1 MKKRNSKR
9 KKSKLLIVIIIL
21 VLFLV
26 LKEKVNFSYK
36 FNIGESTNRNYNGI
50 GEIEENGKDGY
61 NSIFITEEQNKKE
74 YIEYIQGA
82 NASWAQKAYWG
93 GTMEENGC
101 GITCIAIIASGYG
114 KNITPEDLRIKYS
127 PHLDGEDMSDALKNM
142 GIENSD
148 FYFSEFYFRKDYIL
162 EHLEE
167 NKPILICVWDKPD
180 TRWTE
185 KSHYMV
191 LLATAGKNKIYV
203 SNPNGEK
210 QKSPSGWYSTEK
222 ILPYIAKAMFI
233 EE

>member
-1 MKKRNSKR
+1 
-9 KKSKLLIVIIIL
+9 
-21 VLFLV
+21 
-26 LKEKVNFSYK
+26 
-36 FNIGESTNRNYNGI
+36 
-50 GEIEENGKDGY
+50 
-61 NSIFITEEQNKKE
+61 
-74 YIEYIQGA
+74 
-82 NASWAQKAYWG
+82 
-93 GTMEENGC
+93 ME
-101 GITCIAIIASGYG
+101 

-191 LLATAGKNKIYV
+191 LLATDGKNKLYV

-210 QKSPSGWYSTEK
+210 QKVHLVGIVLKKFYH
-222 ILPYIAKAMFI
+222 ILQKLCL
-233 EE
+233 

>member
-1 MKKRNSKR
+1 M
-9 KKSKLLIVIIIL
+9 
-21 VLFLV
+21 
-26 LKEKVNFSYK
+26 Y
-36 FNIGESTNRNYNGI
+36 
-50 GEIEENGKDGY
+50 
-61 NSIFITEEQNKKE
+61 
-74 YIEYIQGA
+74 
-82 NASWAQKAYWG
+82 
-93 GTMEENGC
+93 
-101 GITCIAIIASGYG
+101 
-114 KNITPEDLRIKYS
+114 DLC
-127 PHLDGEDMSDALKNM
+127 H
-142 GIENSD
+142 
-148 FYFSEFYFRKDYIL
+148 RKDYIL

-191 LLATAGKNKIYV
+191 LLATDGKNKIYV